1 MLLFCLV
8 STFQFENQVHAVLV
22 NIRTIK
28 SCKNC
33 SVKKKSLYLYIHKY
47 ILLLINE
54 ARHLSDDN
62 FFRKPKID

>member
-28 SCKNC
+28 NCKNC
-33 SVKKKSLYLYIHKY
+33 SVKKKVIVFIHTQVY
-47 ILLLINE
+47 FITY
-54 ARHLSDDN
+54 
-62 FFRKPKID
+62 